1 MGRGGKGGILV
12 LYIFMRLI
20 KFKYVVN
27 GEGREG
33 GDPRTVCLMC
43 IYDANKIKIRSKWG
57 GGGSSYCMFDV
68 NL

>member
-1 MGRGGKGGILV
+1 
-12 LYIFMRLI
+12 MRLI
-20 KFKYVVN
+20 KLKYVVN
-27 GEGREG
+27 REG
-33 GDPRTVCLMC
+33 GGNPRTVCLMC